1 MTVIPPQRVQ
11 ISCPN
16 CSTTFQTDIL
26 TIVDVTNQ
34 PELKQALLTGRL
46 NVAACPTC
54 GLTSMLGVPLLY
66 HDASKELALVYI
78 PTELNMPADQQ
89 EQLIGEYTG
98 LIMQTLPENAP
109 RGYLLTPRRVMSLA
123 SLIDNVL
130 EADGIPKEVLEEQR
144 KRVEI
149 ITAMAQAINDEAA
162 LNQLIEQHR
171 EAITPEFMAT
181 VEAFVAA
188 GPASGNDESVQVLST
203 LRDTLIART
212 GVQPATGGNGSSD
225 VPIDQL
231 VEQLLTADEEHLSE
245 LVAEHRHDIDYS
257 FFQALTAR
265 IEQAEASGDTATA
278 ANLTTRR
285 TRILDLVEQ
294 MDQEAQALF
303 EAASQ
308 LLQAVVAAD
317 DPRAV
322 LEANSTQID
331 EAFLLLL
338 SSNVTAA
345 QRAGQSEMAQRL
357 EAVQE
362 QALAVLEAS
371 QTPEER
377 LINQL
382 LRLETPAERAA
393 LLRQHTDLVTPAFVK
408 QVNEMAGEQ
417 GDNPQVAD
425 QLRQIGREAGAMLY

>member
-46 NVAACPTC
+46 NVASCPTC

-98 LIMQTLPENAP
+98 LIMQTLPSNAP

-149 ITAMAQAINDEAA
+149 ITAMAQVVNDEAA

-171 EAITPEFMAT
+171 AAITPEFMAT
-181 VEAFVAA
+181 VEAFLSA
-188 GPASGNDESVQVLST
+188 GPASGNDESVQVLSM

-212 GVQPATGGNGSSD
+212 GVQPATGSTSD
-225 VPIDQL
+225 VPVDTL
-231 VEQLLTADEEHLSE
+231 VEQLLTADDEQLSE

-278 ANLTTRR
+278 TQLTTRR
-285 TRILDLVEQ
+285 TTILDMIEQ

-308 LLQAVVAAD
+308 LLQEAIAAD

-322 LEANSTQID
+322 LAANSNRID

-345 QRAGQSEMAQRL
+345 ERAGQSEMAQRL
-357 EAVQE
+357 QTLQE
-362 QALAVLEAS
+362 QALAVLEEA

-382 LRLETPAERAA
+382 LRLETPAERAT
-393 LLRQHTDLVTPAFVK
+393 LLRQHTTIVTPAFVK
-408 QVNEMAGEQ
+408 QVNEMAGEHNANST
-417 GDNPQVAD
+417 DIAD